1 VLLLR
6 AFVLV
11 ANSVC
16 MRACVRAR
24 ARVWCVLTGNL
35 IFGRGVVLLVCLFA
49 IVCCACRGGGFNA
62 EHRSGA
68 CRALQSHHCS
78 PDPGN
83 DTRFMSNWQV
93 HRPVAAPSR
102 SLQCDCHWLSEPAV
116 RENLIIYW
124 LHAHRQEFPCYR
136 IAGHL
141 RAHPKVALTMT
152 IAVRHGVQKFCV
164 GICFFDMWCSNVW
177 CGDMWCCVT

>member
-1 VLLLR
+1 
-6 AFVLV
+6 
-11 ANSVC
+11 
-16 MRACVRAR
+16 
-24 ARVWCVLTGNL
+24 
-35 IFGRGVVLLVCLFA
+35 
-49 IVCCACRGGGFNA
+49 
-62 EHRSGA
+62 
-68 CRALQSHHCS
+68 
-78 PDPGN
+78 
-83 DTRFMSNWQV
+83 V

-177 CGDMWCCVT
+177 CGDMWCCVTWSELFLSPSAFIPDPGTTVMGKWALFSAGYGLSCPNQAPFCHHISAWIIENAFCALGASAN